1 MLKKNNEIKEDMN
14 QITQNIGKNNEI
26 KEEMN
31 PITQNNEN
39 NNKIK
44 EEMNQIENKEEII
57 EKEKENNNE
66 IKNNEDYINNN
77 DKENEKEYEKNI
89 SYTNKNDI
97 EYRDIGINTDL
108 LPPEE
113 IQKLVDNNQDLIE
126 LNEEEIQYKELHES
140 KLKMQK
146 ELIKELSEKNQIY
159 DLLRKSNNELKSKI
173 DISNK
178 KYNEIV
184 KKIEEKKSDNIEQK
198 LTLQIK
204 EMQKEISANNTET
217 ERYKK
222 MIDQLKNK
230 LDFKTNLEKSSNFS
244 RILKEETIRNDELKK
259 ELNSLTRLNRVQKQY
274 INNYDKDYQISNKI
288 KILKN
293 EIQQTKNTIKDYQ
306 TKYIKLDKFIK
317 LIHEKIVGIEM
328 IIKKDKL
335 NKDEPK
341 NKKLFTREELKETI
355 DLLNTLKNQVTEKRN
370 QLNTM
375 TKQNDLK
382 VKKIIA
388 KNKQILADFKEK
400 EKMNKMLIFKKNEL
414 KRNIKNMS
422 VNGIGGNQ
430 SNLVKHKYK
439 LNVNNTKNQ
448 YINNNNELNNI
459 KINDNDNNN

>member
-1 MLKKNNEIKEDMN
+1 
-14 QITQNIGKNNEI
+14 
-26 KEEMN
+26 
-31 PITQNNEN
+31 
-39 NNKIK
+39 
-44 EEMNQIENKEEII
+44 
-57 EKEKENNNE
+57 
-66 IKNNEDYINNN
+66 
-77 DKENEKEYEKNI
+77 
-89 SYTNKNDI
+89 
-97 EYRDIGINTDL
+97 
-108 LPPEE
+108 
-113 IQKLVDNNQDLIE
+113 
-126 LNEEEIQYKELHES
+126 
-140 KLKMQK
+140 
-146 ELIKELSEKNQIY
+146 
-159 DLLRKSNNELKSKI
+159 
-173 DISNK
+173 
-178 KYNEIV
+178 
-184 KKIEEKKSDNIEQK
+184 
-198 LTLQIK
+198 
-204 EMQKEISANNTET
+204 
-217 ERYKK
+217 

-317 LIHEKIVGIEM
+317 LIHEKIVGIEI

-341 NKKLFTREELKETI
+341 SKKLFTREELKETI

-422 VNGIGGNQ
+422 VNGIGGIQ
-430 SNLVKHKYK
+430 SNLIKHKYK

-459 KINDNDNNN
+459 KINDNDNNNENLENELENDAEFHEPENNEKIQNDEQPKLFGKNPNKKIEDNNEDLDNLNNAEEGQIENIEQDNDVVENGNINDSNINIDENNNNINNEEFEGES